1 LPFRSARGQHKL
13 AGMRIAIDTGGT
25 FTDCV
30 YLKEG
35 VPAVLKVPST
45 PDDPTRSVLEAIRQI
60 ASQDRVEVRHGT
72 TIGTNALLER
82 KGARVAFVTTAGFED
97 TIAIGRQ
104 ARQHLYDWM
113 ATPAPCIVPKELRF
127 GVRERVS
134 AEGEILLAPS
144 EQELLDL
151 RERIAASGA
160 ESLAISLLFSFAN
173 QENERRVAVA
183 LREIGRSGVDA
194 QPHMPDLPISISHEI
209 LPEFR
214 EYERAATV
222 VVNAYLAPKAGAYVR
237 RLENAIQNDAGASD
251 APCSPGRPGAG
262 NGSSRRSIYVMQ
274 SSGGII
280 SAKLAAEEPVRTVL
294 SGPAG
299 GVIGAHRVAQTAGFQ
314 KIISFDMGGTS
325 TDVALIDTRGPQ
337 ITNES
342 RISEIPISVPMLDI
356 HTVGAGG
363 GSLAWFDRGGIL
375 HVGPQSAGAEPGPI
389 CYGRGE
395 QPTVTDANL
404 ALNRLDPELPLA
416 GTVRLDQARTKKFM
430 EKSRGP
436 ISSVEQ
442 FAAGIIQVAEA
453 EMEKAIRLISVERGH
468 DPREFTLVAF
478 GGAGPLHACSL
489 ARDLG
494 IPRVM
499 VPAMPG
505 ALSALGILGADVV
518 RDYSRTVMMSVAESS
533 HTVRKGPSANSAQSL
548 RPLRLKAFDRRERGD
563 STQVGEQGSEST
575 AGSADGTNVL
585 SALES
590 HFEELEARG
599 AAEFQSAG
607 LAGTSIRSADL
618 RYLGQGYEINV
629 PVGSEMLATFH
640 DAHRNRYGHA
650 DENRRVEVVNVRV
663 RIVAASEPIDF
674 PRQTPGTSGSDH
686 AVLKKRKVM
695 FGKEWINTS
704 VLDRNQL
711 LPGNAFGGPA
721 IVHEYSATTVVPPGC
736 KARVDLFSNLIIE
749 V

>member
-1 LPFRSARGQHKL
+1 
-13 AGMRIAIDTGGT
+13 MRIAIDTGGT

-60 ASQDRVEVRHGT
+60 ASQDSVEVRHGT

-127 GVRERVS
+127 GVRERIS

-160 ESLAISLLFSFAN
+160 ESVAISLLFSFAN

-183 LREIGRSGVDA
+183 LREIGKSGVEA

-237 RLENAIQNDAGASD
+237 RLENAIQNDAVGSD
-251 APCSPGRPGAG
+251 VPCSPGHPRARD
-262 NGSSRRSIYVMQ
+262 GSARRSIYVMQ

-280 SAKLAAEEPVRTVL
+280 SAKLASEEPVRTVL

-299 GVIGAHRVAQTAGFQ
+299 GVIGAHRVAQIAGFE

-375 HVGPQSAGAEPGPI
+375 HAGPQSAGAEPGPI

-404 ALNRLDPELPLA
+404 ALNRLDPELALA
-416 GTVRLDQARTKKFM
+416 GTVRLDQARTRKFM

-436 ISSVEQ
+436 LSSVEQ
-442 FAAGIIQVAEA
+442 FATGIIQVAEA

-468 DPREFTLVAF
+468 DPREFILVAF

-518 RDYSRTVMMSVAESS
+518 RDYSRTVMMLLAESS
-533 HTVRKGPSANSAQSL
+533 GTVQKGSSANSAQSL
-548 RPLRLKAFDRRERGD
+548 RPLRLKAFDRRKRKD
-563 STQVGEQGSEST
+563 STQVAEKNSKDTFS
-575 AGSADGTNVL
+575 SDADIS
-585 SALES
+585 SALEV
-590 HFEELEARG
+590 HFAELEARG

-629 PVGSEMLATFH
+629 PVGPEMLASFH

-663 RIVAASEPIDF
+663 RIVAASETIDF
-674 PRQTPGTSGSDH
+674 PRQSPDTSGSDH
-686 AVLKKRKVM
+686 AVLKKREVM
-695 FGKEWINTS
+695 FGKEWIDTP

-711 LPGNAFGGPA
+711 LPGNAFWGPA
-721 IVHEYSATTVVPPGC
+721 IVHEYSATTVVAPGC

>member
-1 LPFRSARGQHKL
+1 MACRLNFSFFDKQILPYRSARGQHKL

-35 VPAVLKVPST
+35 VPVVLKLPST
-45 PDDPTRSVLEAIRQI
+45 PDDPARSVLEAIRTI
-60 ASQDRVEVRHGT
+60 AAEASVEVRHGT

-113 ATPAPCIVPKELRF
+113 AMPAPCIVPKELRF
-127 GVRERVS
+127 GVKERVS
-134 AEGEILLAPS
+134 AEGEILSSPSDGELAK
-144 EQELLDL
+144 L
-151 RERIAASGA
+151 RRKIRASNA
-160 ESLAISLLFSFAN
+160 ESIAISLLFSFAN
-173 QENERRVAVA
+173 IEHETKIVAQLRA
-183 LREIGRSGVDA
+183 LG
-194 QPHMPDLPISISHEI
+194 LPISISHEI

-214 EYERAATV
+214 EYERAATA
-222 VVNAYLAPKAGAYVR
+222 VVNAYLAPKAGTYVH
-237 RLENAIQNDAGASD
+237 RLEAAIEDQN
-251 APCSPGRPGAG
+251 R
-262 NGSSRRSIYVMQ
+262 GSLYVMQ

-280 SAKLAAEEPVRTVL
+280 SAKCAAEEPVRTVL

-299 GVIGAHRVAQTAGFQ
+299 GVIGAYRVAQLAGFE

-325 TDVALIDTRGPQ
+325 TDVALIDARGPQ
-337 ITNES
+337 ITNEA
-342 RISEIPISVPMLDI
+342 RICEIPISVPMLDI

-404 ALNRLDPELPLA
+404 ALNRLDPELALA
-416 GTVRLDQARTKKFM
+416 GSVRLDEMRTGKFM
-430 EKSRGP
+430 DRTRGP

-442 FAAGIIQVAEA
+442 YAIGIIQLAEA

-489 ARDLG
+489 ARALG
-494 IPRVM
+494 LPRVM

-533 HTVRKGPSANSAQSL
+533 HTVHKGSSANSAQSL
-548 RPLRLKAFDRRERGD
+548 RPLRLKALDRGERQD
-563 STQVGEQGSEST
+563 STQAAQKHSENTFS
-575 AGSADGTNVL
+575 SDADIS
-585 SALES
+585 SALEV
-590 HFEELEARG
+590 HFAQLEARG
-599 AAEFQSAG
+599 AAELQREG

-618 RYLGQGYEINV
+618 RYRGQGYEINV

-650 DENRRVEVVNVRV
+650 DENRRVEVVTVRV
-663 RIVAASEPIDF
+663 RLVAASDPIAV
-674 PRQTPGTSGSDH
+674 PRQSAGMPSADH
-686 AVLKKRKVM
+686 AILKKKKVM
-695 FGKEWINTS
+695 FGKEWTETP
-704 VLDRNQL
+704 VLDRSLL
-711 LPGNAFGGPA
+711 LPGNSFVGPA